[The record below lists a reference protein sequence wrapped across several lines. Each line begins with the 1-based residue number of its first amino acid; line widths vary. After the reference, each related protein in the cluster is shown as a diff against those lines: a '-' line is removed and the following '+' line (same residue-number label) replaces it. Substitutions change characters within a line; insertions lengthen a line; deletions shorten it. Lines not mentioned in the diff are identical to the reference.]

1 MFGKDCTF
9 QGGHNTNRH
18 VMQKELEMQ
27 SCPDSLPHNLLLAF
41 IECIVCQNLLE
52 CFRCL
57 FSTIQAFVECFLS
70 SLMHFRWCN
79 SGGH

>member
-1 MFGKDCTF
+1 MFGKDQTF

-18 VMQKELEMQ
+18 VVQKELEMQ
-27 SCPDSLPHNLLLAF
+27 SCPDSLPHNLQFAF
-41 IECIVCQNLLE
+41 IECIACHIQ
-52 CFRCL
+52 FRCL
-57 FSTIQAFVECFLS
+57 FSTIQAFIECIPS